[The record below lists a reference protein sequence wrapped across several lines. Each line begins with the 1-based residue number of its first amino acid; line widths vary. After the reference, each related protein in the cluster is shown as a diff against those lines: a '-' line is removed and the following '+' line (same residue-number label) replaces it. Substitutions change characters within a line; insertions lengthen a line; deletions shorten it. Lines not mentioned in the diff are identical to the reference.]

1 MKGNVEAYLKF
12 RYEKIRLLKQN
23 SKSEVWLALN
33 KSTNQPVIMK
43 IINSAG
49 LPYAAL
55 KENSHPLLAKI
66 FYCAESETD
75 TVVIEEF
82 IAGETLTEKTLT
94 DSEARQILLQLCD
107 GLKFLHTQG
116 IIHRDIKPSN
126 LILQSGGIIRLID
139 FDAARIFKAGQVEDT
154 KYLGTKGYAPPEQF
168 GFGQTDARS
177 DIYSIG
183 KTFLEITGENC
194 SVQLKKI
201 LSKCVEVD
209 PKNRYQN
216 VDELKAALTFK
227 KFPFAKICAS
237 IAATVTGIILFFN
250 STSSKD
256 IPAEIETPLENNSPV
271 EIENTPA
278 KVEEI
283 PAVENIPDKNKSV
296 PTEIEETPANETPAP
311 NSTLEKIQPEP
322 PPATGLENF
331 QPSFPTMQQY
341 NFELEFG
348 TTSQNLGGVKL
359 GDSLENLTAM
369 FGSAEEIKSYDGLNF
384 VNHFYKDLN
393 VTIENNVVTGISTKN
408 SDIATLK
415 GIRQGDSLEKV
426 LAAYGSHYQ
435 TRKFGN
441 VEVYIYPYK
450 LIHSVNGNF
459 SAEIR
464 FAVENNFVI
473 AITLMTIE

>member
-33 KSTNQPVIMK
+33 KSTNQPVIIK
-43 IINSAG
+43 IVNSAG

-75 TVVIEEF
+75 TVVVEEF

-107 GLKFLHTQG
+107 GLKFLHAQG

-139 FDAARIFKAGQVEDT
+139 FDAARIFKFGQVEDT

-177 DIYSIG
+177 DIYSLG
-183 KTFLEITGENC
+183 KTFFELTGENC

-216 VDELKAALTFK
+216 VDELKAALTSK

-256 IPAEIETPLENNSPV
+256 IPAENKVLPTETVETPAEIKTPPENNLPLEIPTENKNVSV

-278 KVEEI
+278 KIEEI
-283 PAVENIPDKNKSV
+283 PSVENLPDKNKSA
-296 PTEIEETPANETPAP
+296 PTEIEETPAN
-311 NSTLEKIQPEP
+311 
-322 PPATGLENF
+322 
-331 QPSFPTMQQY
+331 
-341 NFELEFG
+341 
-348 TTSQNLGGVKL
+348 
-359 GDSLENLTAM
+359 
-369 FGSAEEIKSYDGLNF
+369 
-384 VNHFYKDLN
+384 
-393 VTIENNVVTGISTKN
+393 
-408 SDIATLK
+408 
-415 GIRQGDSLEKV
+415 
-426 LAAYGSHYQ
+426 
-435 TRKFGN
+435 
-441 VEVYIYPYK
+441 
-450 LIHSVNGNF
+450 
-459 SAEIR
+459 
-464 FAVENNFVI
+464 
-473 AITLMTIE
+473 